1 MAELLGRESG
11 YCRGK
16 GGSMHIADFDIG
28 MLGANGIVA
37 GGIGICV
44 GAGLSA
50 SVRADGRV
58 AVCFFGEG
66 ALNQGVFLEAANLAV
81 IWGLPVVFVCENNH
95 FAMSARVEHMI
106 GVRDLAKRG
115 EGVGMTSVVVDG
127 MDVLAVYE
135 TACEA
140 TTAARG
146 GDGPSLIVADCY
158 RFKGHFTADLARYR
172 SSEEVASWEA
182 RDPLS
187 SFAVGLEADGILS
200 AEELAGLRERAR
212 LDVERAL
219 ERAKAASLPSVKAA
233 WDDVYA

>member
-1 MAELLGRESG
+1 
-11 YCRGK
+11 
-16 GGSMHIADFDIG
+16 MHIADFDIG
-28 MLGANGIVA
+28 MLGANGIVG

-140 TTAARG
+140 TTAAG
-146 GDGPSLIVADCY
+146 AG
-158 RFKGHFTADLARYR
+158 TA
-172 SSEEVASWEA
+172 
-182 RDPLS
+182 
-187 SFAVGLEADGILS
+187 
-200 AEELAGLRERAR
+200 LR
-212 LDVERAL
+212 
-219 ERAKAASLPSVKAA
+219 
-233 WDDVYA
+233 